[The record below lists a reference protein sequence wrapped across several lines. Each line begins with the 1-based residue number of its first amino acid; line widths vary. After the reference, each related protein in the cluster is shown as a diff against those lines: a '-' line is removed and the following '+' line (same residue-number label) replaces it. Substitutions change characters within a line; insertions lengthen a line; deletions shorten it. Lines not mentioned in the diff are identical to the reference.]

1 MASNNPSLN
10 QQMQGGVETTML
22 TPVAATKRFLSMG
35 VEFDP
40 QVETDA
46 YFPPGYLFPTS
57 NSIIQEWSEGDLSGV
72 LTYTEIVYPLSMLLG
87 EAVITTPV
95 GGTNARKWTWAPA
108 ANALLV
114 PKPFTM
120 EKGNSVYGLQFPG
133 CILTGFNIGW
143 NRTDRIEIGGTVM
156 GGRVN
161 KPFTMTTIASNPTV
175 SQVRVLP
182 PQIDVY
188 MDDTFA
194 AVSGAT
200 PTQLGKAFEAG
211 ISLDGLYS
219 AVWPLNSSKT
229 DYDGI
234 VPAQPDSESTL
245 LLQVDATSMALIDTL
260 RAGQRKYMK
269 IRGYGATI
277 ETSIKYEFSVTLAVE
292 VADIDS
298 FEDND
303 GVYAVPFT
311 FQPVSDGTNPP
322 ITFDVVNT
330 LLTL

>member
-1 MASNNPSLN
+1 MSNNPSLN
-10 QQMQGGVETTML
+10 QQMQGGVETTQF

-35 VEFDP
+35 VDFDI

-57 NSIIQEWSEGDLSGV
+57 NSIVQEWSEGDLNGV
-72 LTYTEIVYPLSMLLG
+72 LTFTEIVYPLSMLLG
-87 EAVITTPV
+87 SATITTPV
-95 GGTNARKWTWAPA
+95 GGTNSRKWTWAPA
-108 ANALLV
+108 ANALLTPV
-114 PKPFTM
+114 PFTM
-120 EKGNSVYGLQFPG
+120 EKGNSVYGMQYPG
-133 CILTGFNIGW
+133 AILTGFNIGW
-143 NRTDRIEIGGTVM
+143 SRTDRIEIGGSVLA
-156 GGRVN
+156 GRVT
-161 KPFTMTTIASNPTV
+161 KPFTLTNIASNATV
-175 SQVRVLP
+175 PQVRVLP

-188 MDDTFA
+188 MDDTYA

-200 PTQLGKAFEAG
+200 PTQLGKTFEAG

-229 DYDGI
+229 NFDGI
-234 VPAQPDSESTL
+234 VPTQPDTESTL
-245 LLQVDATSMALIDTL
+245 TMMVDATSMALLDTL

-269 IRGYGATI
+269 IRAYGGIVEAA
-277 ETSIKYEFSVTLAVE
+277 IKYEFSVTMAVE
-292 VADIDS
+292 ISDIDS
-298 FEDND
+298 FDDAD

-330 LLTL
+330 LAAL